1 MKNGT
6 QTERDTE
13 MGGTSRGGTS
23 SYNPGLRSFGP
34 HKVHNSRD
42 SSKVGGNSKSG
53 MIQLA
58 SLMNR
63 SEQTRWHKKLQKDFI
78 HEMRTLAKLR
88 HPNIT
93 TTMGAVLT
101 RGQEPML
108 VMEYM
113 ENGSLYE
120 AMRNETLNLN
130 SQEDILIIAQDIAH
144 GMRFLHSADVIHGD
158 LKSKNVLIDSNLRA
172 KVADFGYVRCVCV
185 CLFDVYLFAY
195 MTTTNLFLYL
205 RLFDDDFNF

>member
-1 MKNGT
+1 M
-6 QTERDTE
+6 
-13 MGGTSRGGTS
+13 S
-23 SYNPGLRSFGP
+23 
-34 HKVHNSRD
+34 
-42 SSKVGGNSKSG
+42 
-53 MIQLA
+53 QLA
-58 SLMNR
+58 ASFMNR
-63 SEQTRWHKKLQKDFI
+63 SELTRWHKKLQKDFI